1 MEFEVLYKKYYAE
14 IWHYSAKILSSH
26 HVVNANELS
35 EDYLSEAFVSA
46 YQRWDTFKSESNV
59 KAFVYICVKNKCFN
73 YLQAIKR
80 QNISHKEIIFLSKE
94 GELPDYWAINS
105 DVIGFIFSEL
115 QKLPPQC
122 QKITEL
128 FFKGVSSNEIATIL
142 HITRKTAL
150 NQKLKAIGI
159 LKQKIILKFGYI

>member
-1 MEFEVLYKKYYAE
+1 MEFEALYKKYYKE
-14 IWHYSAKILSSH
+14 IYHYGAKLLDSSH
-26 HVVNANELS
+26 LIDSKELS
-35 EDYLSEAFVSA
+35 EDYSSEAWVLA
-46 YQRWDTFKSESNV
+46 YQRWDTFESEYNV
-59 KAFVYICVKNKCFN
+59 KAFVYICVKNRCFN
-73 YLQAIKR
+73 HLQYVTRLNK
-80 QNISHKEIIFLSKE
+80 SHKEILFLSKE
-94 GELPDYWAINS
+94 SELPDYLAINS
-105 DVIGFIFSEL
+105 DVIAFIFSEL

-128 FFKGVSSNEIATIL
+128 FFKGVSSNEIAAIL